1 MNLLEVSLKRSV
13 AVSLVIMGA
22 ASLAACQD
30 ETVDSA
36 VYYSVDECVSGQTYS
51 AEKCESD
58 YKAAVAMHEE
68 VAPAYR
74 SKEECEAEFGAE
86 KCAQTTEQH
95 ASGGF
100 PFLPLLA
107 GYMIGKQ
114 MGGGNAA
121 AVAPQPVYRPTG
133 TNAFVNAGGHEVARS
148 TGPVK
153 LSTRSP
159 AIKTPA
165 ATTRTMARGGFGTR
179 SMSVSA

>member
-1 MNLLEVSLKRSV
+1 MKRSV
-13 AVSLVIMGA
+13 AVTLVVMGA
-22 ASLAACQD
+22 ASLAACQE

-36 VYYSVDECVSGQTYS
+36 VYYSVDECVSGKVFS
-51 AEKCESD
+51 SEKCEAD
-58 YKAAVAMHEE
+58 YKTAVSMHEK
-68 VAPAYR
+68 VAPAYQTQAD
-74 SKEECEAEFGAE
+74 CEAEFGANQ
-86 KCAQTTEQH
+86 CAQANERH

-114 MGGGNAA
+114 MGAGNAA
-121 AVAPQPVYRPTG
+121 PVAAQPLYRQAG
-133 TNAFVNAGGHEVARS
+133 RNAFVNAGGHEVARS

-153 LSTRSP
+153 LSSRSP

-165 ATTRTMARGGFGTR
+165 ATTRTLARGGFGSR

>member
-1 MNLLEVSLKRSV
+1 MKRSV

-22 ASLAACQD
+22 ASLAACQE

-36 VYYSVDECVSGQTYS
+36 VYYSVDECVSGKTYS
-51 AEKCESD
+51 PEKCETD
-58 YKAAVAMHEE
+58 YKAAEAMHEK
-68 VAPAYR
+68 VAPAYQTQAD
-74 SKEECEAEFGAE
+74 CEAEFGASQ
-86 KCAQTTEQH
+86 CAQATEQH

-114 MGGGNAA
+114 MGAGNAA
-121 AVAPQPVYRPTG
+121 GVAAQPLYRQAG
-133 TNAFVNAGGHEVARS
+133 KNAFVNAGGHEVARS

-153 LSTRSP
+153 LSSNSP
-159 AIKTPA
+159 AIRTPA
-165 ATTRTMARGGFGTR
+165 ATTRTMARGGFGSR

>member
-1 MNLLEVSLKRSV
+1 MKRSV

-36 VYYSVDECVSGQTYS
+36 VYYSVDQCVAGQTYS
-51 AEKCESD
+51 PEKCETD
-58 YKAAVAMHEE
+58 FKEAVALHET

-74 SKEECEAEFGAE
+74 SQADCEADFGAE
-86 KCAQTTEQH
+86 QCAQTSEQH

-121 AVAPQPVYRPTG
+121 AVASQPLYRQAGRPD
-133 TNAFVNAGGHEVARS
+133 FVNAAGNSVARS

-165 ATTRTMARGGFGTR
+165 ATTRTMARGGFGSR